1 VSDRPFGRTNRVLP
15 RVWLKLIPSNDSDD
29 REAIAATLGD
39 SLAVLDVST
48 APALW
53 GHELKMAEEVL
64 MMVRGGLV
72 VENATD
78 STHAADLMQAE
89 ILQQVCSLQRGRV
102 DLFAFRLRRA
112 LEEFQMGGA
121 LDALQMARD
130 DGLVSYVV
138 LVPEAPDL
146 TVLSQWQFND
156 AFEGVLFPA
165 GYAEADRAA
174 LTDMAKERRVGV
186 VDEVMSLEGG
196 DNLRGDAVLVPV
208 GSVSDL
214 QSVEGQ
220 AVL

>member
-1 VSDRPFGRTNRVLP
+1 
-15 RVWLKLIPSNDSDD
+15 
-29 REAIAATLGD
+29 
-39 SLAVLDVST
+39 
-48 APALW
+48 
-53 GHELKMAEEVL
+53 MAEEVL

-102 DLFAFRLRRA
+102 DIFAFRLRRA
-112 LEEFQMGGA
+112 LEEFQLGGA

-130 DGLVSYVV
+130 DGLVTYVV

-165 GYAEADRAA
+165 GYAESDRTA
-174 LTDMAKERRVGV
+174 LTVMAKERRAGV
-186 VDEVMSLEGG
+186 VDEVLSIEEVIE
-196 DNLRGDAVLVPV
+196 LRGDAVLVPI

-214 QSVEGQ
+214 RSVEGN
-220 AVL
+220 AVF